1 LGTDEGEDFLRNLLL
16 ILAMYFYQFQFWIF
30 VVGREIYLDFIKR
43 EKRTWTKNGG
53 ISARIL
59 NGIRYSPV
67 ARDP

>member
-1 LGTDEGEDFLRNLLL
+1 MKPWRGVCPGQWQREGKTGSGQGNLSR
-16 ILAMYFYQFQFWIF
+16 FHQE
-30 VVGREIYLDFIKR
+30 GKKNLD
-43 EKRTWTKNGG
+43 KNGG